1 MITLSK
7 PLPGKVRAAATAA
20 FIIALSL
27 LFCSGA
33 PRYAQPA
40 ATAAD
45 TNKSATIRRPASNV
59 RPPAGRG
66 RGHYFQTGTAT
77 YYGNKFHGR
86 KTASGERYNRNKFT
100 AAHRTLPF
108 GTMVRVTC
116 LSNGKTVTV
125 RINDRG
131 PLKGNRIIDLS
142 RAAAKA
148 IDMIAAGVVP
158 VGIDIME

>member
-1 MITLSK
+1 MITLQK
-7 PLPGKVRAAATAA
+7 PLPEKVRATASAALIVAV
-20 FIIALSL
+20 SL

-33 PRYAQPA
+33 PRYAPSA
-40 ATAAD
+40 AAAD
-45 TNKSATIRRPASNV
+45 ANRSAHVRRPVSNV
-59 RPPAGRG
+59 RPPAGKG

-86 KTASGERYNRNKFT
+86 KTASGERYNRTAFT

-116 LSNGKTVTV
+116 LSNGKTVVV

-148 IDMIAAGVVP
+148 IDMISAGAVP